1 MKLVRN
7 KKKSKH
13 SEEIQLPP
21 WKILIVDDEADIH
34 AMTRLALLNFEF
46 AGKKLQ
52 IFQAM
57 SGIEAREILAA
68 ESDIAVALIDVVMET
83 DDAGLKLVEFIR
95 QELKNSLI
103 RLIIRTGQAGK
114 FPETKVVERYDIN
127 DFKEKTELT
136 TERLYTTIR
145 LALKSY
151 RDLSTLN
158 TNRKGLQSILDVAKD
173 LYQPHQSTN
182 SLYELILSHT
192 FHLYQLSE
200 NNHAFPINSGMVISS
215 TDHGV
220 EVQAARGRFANRDK
234 EVQAIVQACSE
245 AILAKNA
252 NPSVP
257 SNVTLIPLETS
268 EKIIG
273 FICLENALHQFQ
285 EFQEE
290 KKLISL
296 MAKECAIALQLA
308 AANQKIRALNER
320 LEAENVRMSSE
331 LDVAHKLQHMV
342 LPPEAELKQIA
353 GLDVAAFMEPAE
365 EVGGDYYDIIQYKD
379 RVIFGIGD
387 VSGHGLESGVLMLM
401 VQAAVR
407 SLLDSGITDYS
418 HFLDSLNRTIYHNV
432 QRMNNGKFITLSLA
446 DYQPLTSQ
454 GGILR
459 LSGQHEEVLLVRQNG
474 KLERLDTLD
483 LGFPIGMMPDIS
495 GHVSQKEVQLRPGDG
510 VVLHTDG
517 ITEAIN
523 QDKVEYGIERLCEI
537 LTRNWHLSASN
548 IPNITVPTLTCLRCL
563 IIIMRMSRLWAFS
576 AI

>member
-245 AILAKNA
+245 AILAKKM
-252 NPSVP
+252 P
-257 SNVTLIPLETS
+257 IP
-268 EKIIG
+268 
-273 FICLENALHQFQ
+273 QYPP
-285 EFQEE
+285 
-290 KKLISL
+290 
-296 MAKECAIALQLA
+296 
-308 AANQKIRALNER
+308 
-320 LEAENVRMSSE
+320 MS
-331 LDVAHKLQHMV
+331 
-342 LPPEAELKQIA
+342 P
-353 GLDVAAFMEPAE
+353 
-365 EVGGDYYDIIQYKD
+365 
-379 RVIFGIGD
+379 
-387 VSGHGLESGVLMLM
+387 
-401 VQAAVR
+401 
-407 SLLDSGITDYS
+407 
-418 HFLDSLNRTIYHNV
+418 
-432 QRMNNGKFITLSLA
+432 
-446 DYQPLTSQ
+446 
-454 GGILR
+454 
-459 LSGQHEEVLLVRQNG
+459 
-474 KLERLDTLD
+474 
-483 LGFPIGMMPDIS
+483 
-495 GHVSQKEVQLRPGDG
+495 
-510 VVLHTDG
+510 
-517 ITEAIN
+517 
-523 QDKVEYGIERLCEI
+523 
-537 LTRNWHLSASN
+537 
-548 IPNITVPTLTCLRCL
+548 
-563 IIIMRMSRLWAFS
+563 
-576 AI
+576 

>member
-365 EVGGDYYDIIQYKD
+365 EVGG
-379 RVIFGIGD
+379 
-387 VSGHGLESGVLMLM
+387 GLL
-401 VQAAVR
+401 
-407 SLLDSGITDYS
+407 
-418 HFLDSLNRTIYHNV
+418 
-432 QRMNNGKFITLSLA
+432 
-446 DYQPLTSQ
+446 
-454 GGILR
+454 
-459 LSGQHEEVLLVRQNG
+459 
-474 KLERLDTLD
+474 
-483 LGFPIGMMPDIS
+483 
-495 GHVSQKEVQLRPGDG
+495 
-510 VVLHTDG
+510 
-517 ITEAIN
+517 
-523 QDKVEYGIERLCEI
+523 
-537 LTRNWHLSASN
+537 
-548 IPNITVPTLTCLRCL
+548 
-563 IIIMRMSRLWAFS
+563 
-576 AI
+576 